1 MSYVLEDSRKS
12 NVDIAAF
19 SGEKI
24 SKILL
29 LTDYENMHDF
39 SDHRDVYTHH
49 HENRR
54 NTLVNHIKTYLGPR
68 ANAEV
73 DPRDGEAAT

>member
-39 SDHRDVYTHH
+39 SDHRDSTVFPCETQ
-49 HENRR
+49 ECSSE
-54 NTLVNHIKTYLGPR
+54 L
-68 ANAEV
+68 
-73 DPRDGEAAT
+73 

>member
-24 SKILL
+24 SKSLL

-49 HENRR
+49 HENSQ
-54 NTLVNHIKTYLGPR
+54 NTK
-68 ANAEV
+68 
-73 DPRDGEAAT
+73 